1 MSASEKIRRK
11 RHEQEQYLE
20 RVKQDRLDDNDR
32 LWAAVVAIIEYLEEA
47 DNERRKPA

>member
-1 MSASEKIRRK
+1 MSAAHIIRRK
-11 RHEQEQYLE
+11 RKEQEQYLE

-47 DNERRKPA
+47 DNERRKSA